1 VIKGPPLLPPGTPVA
16 AADVVLTFL
25 ESLGRRSE
33 AELYLKL
40 FRKLPKESFA
50 IIAPGAPV
58 LRYGLGS
65 LVEQIRFLADLDL
78 FAPVLLGL
86 FDPESGATSSERLVK
101 RLPAVGLE
109 ASPHAA
115 DEPDVWIRVSEE
127 LRQGRVPVLHFSPA
141 EGMGLRERLA
151 ETAELCGAL
160 GTRKFVL
167 LRRRGGLGRRS
178 EKLPEVGGG
187 NSSQGVSGDTG
198 KLSVINLHT
207 AQAFN
212 KILPKRDFE
221 LLETARQLID
231 QVEPLP
237 LLVSVTSPLNLL
249 KELFTVKGAGTLIKR
264 GAQLQRFQSYADLDV
279 ERLKLLLEASF
290 QKPLDPGFFDQSP
303 VAVYLDA
310 EYRGAAILTTGSS
323 VPYLSK
329 FAVLPEAQGEGIG
342 NDLWFAMSRDFP
354 ALYWRTRPDNSVG
367 AWYATVCDGMVRR
380 KHWHVFWRGIDPSKI
395 PEIIADA
402 EARPAD
408 FKPPG
413 EPAPAPAPENPR

>member
-1 VIKGPPLLPPGTPVA
+1 VIKGPPLLTPGTGVA
-16 AADVVLTFL
+16 PADVVLTFL

-65 LVEQIRFLADLDL
+65 VVEQLRFLADLDL
-78 FAPVLLGL
+78 VAPVLLGL
-86 FDPESGATSSERLVK
+86 FDPESGAASSERLVK

-115 DEPDVWIRVSEE
+115 DEPDVWLRVREE
-127 LRQGRVPVLHFSPA
+127 LIAGRVPVLHFSPG
-141 EGMGLRERLA
+141 EGMGLRERLT
-151 ETAELCGAL
+151 EVAELCGAL

-167 LRRRGGLGRRS
+167 LRRRGGLGKRS
-178 EKLPEVGGG
+178 EKLPEA
-187 NSSQGVSGDTG
+187 GDRGQNVAADNG

-264 GAQLQRFQSYADLDV
+264 GAQVQRFHSYADLDV
-279 ERLKLLLEASF
+279 ERLKSLLQSSF
-290 QKPLDPGFFDQSP
+290 QKPLESGFFDKPP

-310 EYRGAAILTTGSS
+310 EYRGAAILTTGSH

-354 ALYWRTRPDNSVG
+354 SVYWRTRPENSIG

-380 KHWHVFWRGIDPSKI
+380 KQWHVFWRGLDPSRI

-413 EPAPAPAPENPR
+413 EPPATTP

>member
-1 VIKGPPLLPPGTPVA
+1 MIKGPPLLPQGTSVA
-16 AADVVLTFL
+16 PADVVLTFL

-65 LVEQIRFLADLDL
+65 VVEQLRFLADLDL
-78 FAPVLLGL
+78 VAPVLLGL
-86 FDPESGATSSERLVK
+86 FDPESGAVSSERLIR

-109 ASPHAA
+109 GSPHAA
-115 DEPDVWIRVSEE
+115 DEPDVADRVREE
-127 LRQGRVPVLHFSPA
+127 LIAGRVPVLHFTPA
-141 EGMGLRERLA
+141 EGMGLRERLS
-151 ETAELCGAL
+151 EVAELCRAL
-160 GTRKFVL
+160 ETRKFVL
-167 LRRRGGLGRRS
+167 LRRRGGLGRRA
-178 EKLPEVGGG
+178 ERIPEAGDRAG
-187 NSSQGVSGDTG
+187 QGLGDNG

-207 AQAFN
+207 AQGFN

-264 GAQLQRFQSYADLDV
+264 GAQVARYHSYSDLDS
-279 ERLKLLLEASF
+279 ERLKALLEASF
-290 QKPLDPGFFDQSP
+290 QKPLEPGFFDKPP

-310 EYRGAAILTTGSS
+310 EYRGAAILTAGRH

-342 NDLWFAMSRDFP
+342 NDLWSAMSRDFP
-354 ALYWRTRPDNSVG
+354 ALYWRTRPDNSIG
-367 AWYATVCDGMVRR
+367 TWYATVCDGMVRR
-380 KHWHVFWRGIDPSKI
+380 KQWHIFWRGIEPSRI

-402 EARPAD
+402 EGRPAD
-408 FKPPG
+408 FRPK
-413 EPAPAPAPENPR
+413 EPSTPENPR

>member
-1 VIKGPPLLPPGTPVA
+1 VIKGPPLLTQGTGVA
-16 AADVVLTFL
+16 PADVVLTFL

-40 FRKLPKESFA
+40 FHKLPKESFA

-65 LVEQIRFLADLDL
+65 VVEQLRFLADLDL
-78 FAPVLLGL
+78 AAPVLLGL
-86 FDPESGATSSERLVK
+86 FDPETGATSSERLVK

-115 DEPDVWIRVSEE
+115 DEPDVWIRVRDE
-127 LRQGRVPVLHFSPA
+127 LRTGRVPILHFSPA
-141 EGMGLRERLA
+141 EGMGLRERLT
-151 ETAELCGAL
+151 EVAELCGAL

-167 LRRRGGLGRRS
+167 LRRRGGLGKRS
-178 EKLPEVGGG
+178 EKLPEAGDRAG
-187 NSSQGVSGDTG
+187 QGVGADNG

-212 KILPKRDFE
+212 KVLPKRDFE

-264 GAQLQRFQSYADLDV
+264 GAQVQRFHSYEDLDP
-279 ERLKLLLEASF
+279 ERLRALLQSSF
-290 QKPLDPGFFDQSP
+290 QKPLEEGFFDKPP

-310 EYRGAAILTTGSS
+310 EYRGAAILTTGSH

-354 ALYWRTRPDNSVG
+354 SLYWRTRPDNSIG

-380 KHWHVFWRGIDPSKI
+380 KQWHVFWRGLDPSRI

-413 EPAPAPAPENPR
+413 ESPAPAP